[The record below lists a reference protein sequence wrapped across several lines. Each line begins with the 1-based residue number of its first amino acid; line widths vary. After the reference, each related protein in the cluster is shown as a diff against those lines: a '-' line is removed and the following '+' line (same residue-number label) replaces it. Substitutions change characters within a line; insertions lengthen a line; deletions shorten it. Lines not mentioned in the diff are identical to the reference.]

1 MSTMESKTYDDL
13 EIGSTGSFSKQLT
26 EDDIIMFAASSGD
39 VNPVHLDD
47 EYAKASIFKER
58 IAHGMWSA
66 GLISACLA
74 TEMPGP
80 GTVYLGQNL
89 SFRLPVKLGDTL
101 TVTLTVKEKLD
112 EKKFLVIDCKV
123 VNQDDKL
130 VVLGEAQVMP
140 PREKMTIDAPVL
152 PKITIA

>member
-1 MSTMESKTYDDL
+1 MESKTYDDL
-13 EIGSTGSFSKQLT
+13 EVGSTGSFTKTLT
-26 EDDIIMFAASSGD
+26 ENDIIMFAASSGD

-47 EYAKASIFKER
+47 EYAKSTRFKGK

-74 TEMPGP
+74 TVMPGP

-89 SFRLPVKLGDTL
+89 SFRLPVKIGDTL
-101 TVTLTVKEKLD
+101 TVSLTVKEKLE

-130 VVLGEAQVMP
+130 VVMGETQVMP
-140 PREKMTIDAPVL
+140 PRERMTFDVPVL
-152 PKITIA
+152 PNITIG